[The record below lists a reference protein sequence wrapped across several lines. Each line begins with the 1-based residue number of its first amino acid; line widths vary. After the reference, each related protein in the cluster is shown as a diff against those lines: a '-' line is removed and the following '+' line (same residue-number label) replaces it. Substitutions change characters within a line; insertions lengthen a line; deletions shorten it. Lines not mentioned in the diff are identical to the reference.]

1 MLKRLAIL
9 AVVGALATV
18 GVLASQDV
26 AKGAP
31 KDGVVKREAGK
42 KGQVQPQAQGNDQ
55 SAPNPPPATLQ
66 PITPSCDEACQQGR
80 ENLKIQN
87 RLSWLTGGLVLV
99 GLLQVASMIWQAIS
113 LRQTRTDIHTQAGIM
128 DTQAQDARVSAKD
141 AALTAQSTLDAI
153 KRQSDSMERQ
163 IALQETLNQQWL
175 EIRGWRREGEGS
187 REEIPPKF
195 SVASE
200 IVNPTN
206 MPLTIDVI
214 NVAVRTTTE
223 TFGGGNE
230 LAPGESIKIAF
241 PIIVESDSDL
251 GAYNAYR
258 LILRFYGSIE
268 YTDAFKKKQEQ
279 PFSCTGV
286 FGPVIMPSSLCSPF
300 RAQYEPLDN
309 SPRGNAWQLPFCA
322 QTVKYFVY

>member
-9 AVVGALATV
+9 AVVGVLATV
-18 GVLASQDV
+18 GDLAAQDV
-26 AKGAP
+26 AKGTP
-31 KDGVVKREAGK
+31 KDGVVKQEASK
-42 KGQVQPQAQGNDQ
+42 KGQEQPQAQGNNEP
-55 SAPNPPPATLQ
+55 APGPSPA
-66 PITPSCDEACQQGR
+66 TPSCDEACQQGR

-99 GLLQVASMIWQAIS
+99 GLLQVASMSWQAIL
-113 LRQTRTDIHTQAGIM
+113 LRQTQSEIHTQADIM
-128 DTQAQDARVSAKD
+128 DTQAQDARESAKS
-141 AALTAQSTLDAI
+141 AALTAQATLDAI

-175 EIRGWRREGEGS
+175 EIRGWRREGQGS

-200 IVNPTN
+200 IINPTN

-214 NVAVRTTTE
+214 NIGVRTTKE

-230 LAPGESIKIAF
+230 LAPGQSIKIAF

-251 GAYNAYR
+251 AAYNAYR
-258 LILRFYGSIE
+258 FMLRFYGSIE

-286 FGPVIMPSSLCSPF
+286 FGPSHYAKFSLIPI
-300 RAQYEPLDN
+300 PGML
-309 SPRGNAWQLPFCA
+309 
-322 QTVKYFVY
+322 